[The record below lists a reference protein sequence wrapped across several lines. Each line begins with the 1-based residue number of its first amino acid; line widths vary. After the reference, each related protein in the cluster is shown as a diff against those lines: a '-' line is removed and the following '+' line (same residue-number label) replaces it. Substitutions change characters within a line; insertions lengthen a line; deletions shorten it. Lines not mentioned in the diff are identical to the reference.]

1 MAAAGAEVVTTV
13 VDFSWVECRKERLKQ
28 QRERCG
34 SIGGVA
40 RLCCAL
46 VCLCMRGVCVL
57 LLWLTR
63 DLQLRCVRG
72 LASEVCV
79 YVCKRVWGG
88 GEGVEYSI
96 NSQMACVCILFA

>member
-40 RLCCAL
+40 RVCCAL
-46 VCLCMRGVCVL
+46 VCLCMMGVCVL

-63 DLQLRCVRG
+63 DLQLHCVRG
-72 LASEVCV
+72 LALEECV
-79 YVCKRVWGG
+79 YVVSVCG

-96 NSQMACVCILFA
+96 DRQMACVCILFA